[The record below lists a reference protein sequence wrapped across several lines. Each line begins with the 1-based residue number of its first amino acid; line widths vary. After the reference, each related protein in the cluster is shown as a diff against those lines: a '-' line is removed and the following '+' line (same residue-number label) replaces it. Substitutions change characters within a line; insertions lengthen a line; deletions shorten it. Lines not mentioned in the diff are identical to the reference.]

1 MEGAKVKEVC
11 VHVQLES
18 KRGSFSCFMCCL
30 AGKSE
35 EGYLLGVDSL
45 GQRLINHVQKSGCLA
60 RTGWAED
67 SKHELFGASKRGFL
81 EGGQGNGYRPNMF

>member
-1 MEGAKVKEVC
+1 MEGAKIEKVG

-18 KRGSFSCFMCCL
+18 ERGSFPCFMRCL
-30 AGKSE
+30 AGESE

-45 GQRLINHVQKSGCLA
+45 GQRLINHVQKSGGLA